1 MCHAPKQ
8 MWMGRKQQ
16 SAARRSQ
23 AKHNKH
29 TTTIL
34 LLHRTYGSMTAT
46 QVVSGVDLV
55 MSATTRT

>member
-1 MCHAPKQ
+1 